1 MSSRPKNIGIKAIE
15 IYFPSQCV
23 DQAELEKFD
32 GVSQGKYTIGLGQT
46 KMSFCDD
53 REDIYSF
60 ALTVCS
66 NLLSKYQID
75 TNSIGR
81 LEVGTETILDK
92 SKSVKSV
99 LMQLFGDNT
108 NIEGVDTVN
117 ACYGGTNA
125 LFNSINWVESSA
137 WDGRDAIVVTG
148 DIALYAKGSARPTGG
163 AGAVAMLIGPNA
175 PVVVEP
181 GLRGSY
187 MQHAYDFYKPDLT
200 SEYPIVDGHFS
211 IKCYT
216 EAVDACY
223 KAYNKREVTLAKSQ
237 TNGHT
242 NGHSN
247 DLTNGHLNGYIN
259 GNGVHEEES
268 TATKTPLDRFDYM
281 AFHAPTCKLVS
292 KSYARMLYNDY
303 LNDPSSPSFADVP
316 IELRDMDYTKSLSD
330 KVVEKTFMGL
340 SKKRFNQRVQPS
352 IEIPTMCGNMYCA
365 SVYGGLVSLLSNV
378 DSAALQ
384 DKRIGVFSYGSG
396 LASSLFSL
404 KVQGSTEV
412 FQKTLDLK
420 ERLAA
425 RRVVAPEV
433 YDQMCDL
440 RKKAH
445 LQKSYIPSGSA
456 ATIKK
461 GVYYLETVDD
471 MFRRKYDTKA

>member
-1 MSSRPKNIGIKAIE
+1 
-15 IYFPSQCV
+15 
-23 DQAELEKFD
+23 
-32 GVSQGKYTIGLGQT
+32 
-46 KMSFCDD
+46 
-53 REDIYSF
+53 
-60 ALTVCS
+60 
-66 NLLSKYQID
+66 
-75 TNSIGR
+75 
-81 LEVGTETILDK
+81 
-92 SKSVKSV
+92 
-99 LMQLFGDNT
+99 
-108 NIEGVDTVN
+108 
-117 ACYGGTNA
+117 
-125 LFNSINWVESSA
+125 
-137 WDGRDAIVVTG
+137 
-148 DIALYAKGSARPTGG
+148 
-163 AGAVAMLIGPNA
+163 
-175 PVVVEP
+175 
-181 GLRGSY
+181 
-187 MQHAYDFYKPDLT
+187 
-200 SEYPIVDGHFS
+200 
-211 IKCYT
+211 
-216 EAVDACY
+216 
-223 KAYNKREVTLAKSQ
+223 
-237 TNGHT
+237 
-242 NGHSN
+242 
-247 DLTNGHLNGYIN
+247 
-259 GNGVHEEES
+259 
-268 TATKTPLDRFDYM
+268 
-281 AFHAPTCKLVS
+281 
-292 KSYARMLYNDY
+292 MLYNDY